1 MLEGRDAPEGLEAR
15 GSFVTVSDPRVEVNH
30 LAAWGYG
37 SGYAIFL
44 ESHANEPVD
53 VTLSIAHLPVE
64 SAQTGNFLRDHLKPA
79 TVNDNEITVTIQPG
93 ELRSVLVG

>member
-1 MLEGRDAPEGLEAR
+1 
-15 GSFVTVSDPRVEVNH
+15 VNH

-37 SGYAIFL
+37 SGFAIFL

-53 VTLSIAHLPVE
+53 VTLTIAHLPIE
-64 SAQTGNFLRDHLKPA
+64 SAQTGNFLRDRLEPA
-79 TVNDNEITVTIQPG
+79 TVNGNDITVTIAPG

>member
-1 MLEGRDAPEGLEAR
+1 MMRASAAETAAKEEVLAEAR
-15 GSFVTVSDPRVEVNH
+15 EKAAAEEPVEV
-30 LAAWGYG
+30 
-37 SGYAIFL
+37 
-44 ESHANEPVD
+44 P
-53 VTLSIAHLPVE
+53 LSIATLPVE